1 MFILRVWMLGKQDQK
16 RVEMIGDEEEE
27 KGDMGADRALGE
39 PEGTFMH
46 KWKNSNRWWR
56 YAKV

>member
-1 MFILRVWMLGKQDQK
+1 MLGKQDQK